1 MKTQKTAEKFRNK
14 MCADS
19 VIVSILCSLFER
31 ARTRE
36 RQLYDCSTEFTL
48 NCWRGLPPTANIIY
62 SIDLAIDSQ
71 PKCSRKVYRRICIY
85 FTINKLYCFY
95 WRLWLTTL
103 FQMSINDQ
111 IRKQQHDPSKI
122 KQHNDNIDVT
132 NLYISNLPRS
142 FTEEVCLNLSFLCL
156 SSPNFNILRYLL
168 FWCIM

>member
-14 MCADS
+14 VCADS

-71 PKCSRKVYRRICIY
+71 PKCSQIVYRRICIY
-85 FTINKLYCFY
+85 FTINFTVLLLKA
-95 WRLWLTTL
+95 
-103 FQMSINDQ
+103 
-111 IRKQQHDPSKI
+111 
-122 KQHNDNIDVT
+122 VT
-132 NLYISNLPRS
+132 NYPISDVNQRSDKKTTARS
-142 FTEEVCLNLSFLCL
+142 FKDKATQRQYRRNKPVYQQSTSILHGGSMPESFLSL
-156 SSPNFNILRYLL
+156 SVVTQF
-168 FWCIM
+168 